1 MDSTA
6 VLILLA
12 SVSAGVALLGLVF
25 AVLRALTSRSK
36 QPDISS
42 TVTSATDTG
51 AATKGSHSPA
61 ATTGGMAAARDIV
74 INQSGMTGEERE
86 RFERVEEYIEEL
98 KKGSAAP
105 PEGSVPL
112 ETSVLAAQAT
122 DKTESLLAE
131 AIELQRENKERE
143 AIEKL
148 LTAYDADMPALAK
161 SQLHLLAGSG
171 YLRLSDYGAAEYHYR
186 TSSVAGHAAASK
198 SAEGNALG
206 GLGLVYRRQGDLLKA
221 EDHHLRAL
229 TIHREIDYQ
238 LGEASELGNLGII
251 YQDRG
256 DLPKAEDHHLQA
268 LAISR
273 EIGNQLC
280 EANALGGLGNVYIAQ
295 GELERAEDHYRQAL
309 VTFGTIGNRLGE
321 ANTLGNLGSVDSLQG
336 NIVKAEEHHQQAL
349 VIDREIGNRSG
360 EAEDLGNLGL
370 LAATGDDRDEA
381 CQRLN
386 EALSIYNELGA
397 GGQGPDLVRAKL
409 EELGCKEEAEGG
421 SRTEDAPTG

>member
-143 AIEKL
+143 AIERL
-148 LTAYDADMPALAK
+148 LTAYKMDLPPAAK
-161 SQLHLLAGSG
+161 AQLHLLAGTG
-171 YLRLSDYGAAEYHYR
+171 FYKLSEYGAAEYHYG
-186 TSSVAGHAAASK
+186 TSLKAGRAAGSK
-198 SAEGNALG
+198 AAEANALG
-206 GLGLVYRRQGDLLKA
+206 GLGLIYQERGDYPKAADHHQQAVDIHRKIGSRMGEAQDLGNLGITSLRQGDLPGAENYYQEALIIHREMEDRSGEGQDLGNLGIVYVQQGDLLKA
-221 EDHHLRAL
+221 EDYQQRAL
-229 TIHREIDYQ
+229 AIKRDI
-238 LGEASELGNLGII
+238 GNRRSEAFALGNLGTI
-251 YQDRG
+251 YHEQG
-256 DLPKAEDHHLQA
+256 DLAKAEDHHQQA
-268 LAISR
+268 LAIDR
-273 EIGNQLC
+273 E
-280 EANALGGLGNVYIAQ
+280 
-295 GELERAEDHYRQAL
+295 
-309 VTFGTIGNRLGE
+309 IGNRLGE
-321 ANTLGNLGSVDSLQG
+321 AN
-336 NIVKAEEHHQQAL
+336 
-349 VIDREIGNRSG
+349 
-360 EAEDLGNLGL
+360 DLGNLGL
-370 LAATGDDRDEA
+370 LAALMNDTHEA
-381 CQRLN
+381 CIRLK
-386 EALSIYNELGA
+386 EALSIFNEIGA
-397 GGQGPDLVRAKL
+397 GGQGPDIVRAQIK
-409 EELGCKEEAEGG
+409 EMGCDEEAQGPSASEG
-421 SRTEDAPTG
+421 APGG